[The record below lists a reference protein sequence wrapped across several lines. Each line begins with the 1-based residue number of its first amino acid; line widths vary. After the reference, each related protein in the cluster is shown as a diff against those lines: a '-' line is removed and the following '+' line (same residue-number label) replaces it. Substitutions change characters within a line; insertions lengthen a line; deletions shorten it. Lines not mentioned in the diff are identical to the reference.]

1 MRRLAGTALTLALRD
16 ISPRLMCH
24 LSDSRLIYTVLTL
37 ITFRPPVPPDASSW
51 ADTMSLPAPAPLS
64 PTDAPP
70 PQADDVG
77 AYKLYKWRFV
87 GLVGIVRHFSRN
99 CADAPLG

>member
-1 MRRLAGTALTLALRD
+1 
-16 ISPRLMCH
+16 
-24 LSDSRLIYTVLTL
+24 
-37 ITFRPPVPPDASSW
+37 
-51 ADTMSLPAPAPLS
+51 MSLPAPAPLS

-87 GLVGIVRHFSRN
+87 GLVGIVCHFLRD
-99 CADAPLG
+99 CADALLG